1 MYIRCD
7 WIRRMERANASSPHF
22 HRVGREYSIKDQTLC
37 RMFVAVTCRP
47 APAERCWLFSRR
59 LDIRRMFGVLVWAD
73 LQVELQELGLPLR
86 NALRTRR
93 YLLFTPI
100 SPISYTIG
108 GADISTRTFSP

>member
-1 MYIRCD
+1 
-7 WIRRMERANASSPHF
+7 
-22 HRVGREYSIKDQTLC
+22 
-37 RMFVAVTCRP
+37 
-47 APAERCWLFSRR
+47 
-59 LDIRRMFGVLVWAD
+59 MFGVLVWAD